1 MRKFSVLLAVLFAF
15 ITFAKADEGMWIP
28 GHISKMN
35 YTDMQKLGLK
45 LSQEEIY
52 SINNS
57 SLKDAIFQLVGEGG
71 QGFCT
76 GEMVSDKGLMFTNHH
91 CGYEAI
97 ANLSSTEANYL
108 DDGYW
113 SKSLDEEIPVP
124 GVSVTRVVKIEDV
137 TDRVLEDIDYDT
149 KESERDK
156 KVNKRISE
164 IEKEAEEDNHYEAKV
179 KEMYKGGEYYLFTY
193 EAFGDVRFVA
203 APPSSIGKFGGD
215 TDNWMW
221 PRHTGDFSIFR
232 VYMGKDGNPTDE
244 YQEDNVP
251 YKPLHH
257 LPVSIKGVKE
267 GDFTMIMGFPG
278 KTERYLPSYGMEYK
292 MNTFDPIVVDLL
304 GTKLDVMKKFMDQD
318 EALRLEV
325 ADEYASLANG
335 HKMFKG
341 EALNLENTD
350 AIQRREKLQEDFM
363 AWVKENKTR
372 NAKYGDILG
381 NLKELYND
389 FGPVT
394 KEMVYISMG
403 LLQSSEKLMYIQQY
417 KTLKKLLEDKK
428 ENEDKIEKTVDRL
441 KKNIDEDYENYHR
454 EMDKEI
460 MRNMMKAYANGLN
473 ADKQI
478 KFFTAELPDEYKA
491 DNLEASIDEFVE
503 DVFENSI
510 FTKKSRLKEFLEKPR
525 YKDMEKDPMV
535 TFFESVMGSVMGSQM
550 KYMGTMN
557 DIDVNERK
565 FIEGLRKFQPDKKF
579 YPDANS
585 TLRFTYG
592 KVKDY
597 EPADAVR
604 YKAFTYIDG
613 IIEKRDPN
621 DEEFQV
627 PEKLIELYEKKDY
640 GRYVDHTGNLPVCFI
655 SDNDITGGNSGSPVI
670 NGNGELVGLAFD
682 GNWEWLC
689 SNLIYNPELQRTIN
703 VDSRYV
709 LWVIEKVGGADNI
722 IEELDIV
729 E

>member
-1 MRKFSVLLAVLFAF
+1 MKRLSVLLAFLFVF
-15 ITFAKADEGMWIP
+15 ITLTKADEGMWIP

-45 LSQEEIY
+45 LSPEEIY

-113 SKSLDEEIPVP
+113 SKSLEEEIPVP
-124 GVSVTRVVKIEDV
+124 GVSVTRVVRIEDV
-137 TDRVLEDIDYDT
+137 TDKVLKDIAFDT

-156 KVNKRISE
+156 LINKHIAE
-164 IEKEAEEDNHYEAKV
+164 IEDNAEKDNQYEANV

-193 EAFGDVRFVA
+193 EEFGDVRFVA

-257 LPVSIKGVKE
+257 LPVSIKGVEE

-278 KTERYLPSYGMEYK
+278 QTERYLPSYGMEYK
-292 MNTFDPIVVDLL
+292 MNSFDPTAVDLL
-304 GTKLDVMKKFMDQD
+304 AKKLDVMNNFMNED
-318 EALRLEV
+318 EELRL
-325 ADEYASLANG
+325 AITDEYASLANA

-341 EALNLENTD
+341 EMTALKKTN
-350 AIQRREKLQEDFM
+350 AIKQREQLQEKFK
-363 AWVKENKTR
+363 AWLDENKTR
-372 NAKYGDILG
+372 KNKYGDVLS
-381 NLKELYND
+381 NLKELYKD

-394 KEMVYISMG
+394 EEMVAVSLG
-403 LLQSSEKLMYIQQY
+403 LMQSSDKIMYVQEY
-417 KTLKKLLEDKK
+417 KALKKLLENKK
-428 ENEDKIEKTVDRL
+428 ENEDNIKSTTERL
-441 KKNIDEDYENYHR
+441 KGKLDENYENYHP

-460 MRNMMKAYANGLN
+460 LRNQLKAYVNILS

-478 KFFTAELPDEYKA
+478 EFFTSYLPDEYKG
-491 DNLEASIDEFVE
+491 DNIEDYIDAFVE
-503 DVFENSI
+503 DVYENSI
-510 FTKKSRLKEFLEKPR
+510 FTNKERLSKFLDKPKSKT
-525 YKDMEKDPMV
+525 MEKDPMV
-535 TFFESVMGSVMGSQM
+535 ILFENVMGSIMGSQM
-550 KYMGTMN
+550 SYVSMMN

-565 FIEGLRKFQPDKKF
+565 FIAGLREFQPDKKF

-592 KVKDY
+592 TVQSYD
-597 EPADAVR
+597 PADAVH
-604 YKAFTYIDG
+604 YKEITYIDG
-613 IIEKRDPN
+613 IIEKWDPS

-627 PEKLIELYEKKDY
+627 PEKLVELHKAKDY
-640 GRYVDHTGNLPVCFI
+640 GRYADHTGNLPVCFI
-655 SDNDITGGNSGSPVI
+655 SNNDITGGNSGSPI
-670 NGNGELVGLAFD
+670 LNGNGELVGLAFD

-709 LWVIEKVGGADNI
+709 LWVIEKLGGADNI
-722 IEELDIV
+722 INELDIV